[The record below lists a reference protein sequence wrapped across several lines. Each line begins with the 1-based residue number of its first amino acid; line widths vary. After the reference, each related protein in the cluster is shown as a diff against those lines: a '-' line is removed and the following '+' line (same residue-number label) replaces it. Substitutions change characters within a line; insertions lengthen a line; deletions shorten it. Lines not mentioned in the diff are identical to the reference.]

1 MPPATAHDTLTI
13 YGNDSRIAQVVT
25 NLVDNALSFSPEGSK
40 VVISVMR
47 DGANVELR
55 VDDEG
60 PGIDEEN
67 LEKVFA
73 RFWTYRPT
81 AISSRGNNSGLGLN
95 ISREIVTAY
104 GGTIRA
110 ENRYRVPGDRSSER
124 LGARFI
130 VRLPGALPRRKGA

>member
-1 MPPATAHDTLTI
+1 
-13 YGNDSRIAQVVT
+13 
-25 NLVDNALSFSPEGSK
+25 
-40 VVISVMR
+40 VVISVIR
-47 DGANVELR
+47 DGPFVELR

-81 AISSRGNNSGLGLN
+81 AVSSRGNNSGLGLN

-110 ENRYRVPGDRSSER
+110 ENRYRMQNDPASGRI
-124 LGARFI
+124 GARFI
-130 VRLPGALPRRKGA
+130 VRLPISPVRRKGA